1 MEKEYVCLDENS
13 YAVNIVILS
22 DNYEEDINNLK
33 SVYGYSQILSCE
45 EVGKPNIGNILENG
59 IWVDNPDQVLAKQ
72 EALAKAEEDAL
83 KIQARAALLERLNI
97 TEEEARLL
105 LS

>member
-1 MEKEYVCLDENS
+1 MEKEYVCLDENN

-22 DNYEEDINNLK
+22 ENNEEDINNLK
-33 SVYGYSQILSCE
+33 SAYGYSQVLSCE
-45 EVGKPNIGNILENG
+45 EVGKPNMHNILENG
-59 IWVDNPDQVLAKQ
+59 IWIDNPDQVLDKQ
-72 EALAKAEEDAL
+72 ESLIKVEEDAL
-83 KIQARAALLERLNI
+83 KIQTKAALLERLNI

>member
-1 MEKEYVCLDENS
+1 MEKEYVCLNENN

-33 SVYGYSQILSCE
+33 SAYDYSQILSCE
-45 EVGKPNIGNILENG
+45 QVGKPDMGNILENG
-59 IWVDNPDQVLAKQ
+59 SWIDNPDQVLAKQ
-72 EALAKAEEDAL
+72 EILARAEEENL
-83 KIQARAALLERLNI
+83 KTEQKAALLERLGL